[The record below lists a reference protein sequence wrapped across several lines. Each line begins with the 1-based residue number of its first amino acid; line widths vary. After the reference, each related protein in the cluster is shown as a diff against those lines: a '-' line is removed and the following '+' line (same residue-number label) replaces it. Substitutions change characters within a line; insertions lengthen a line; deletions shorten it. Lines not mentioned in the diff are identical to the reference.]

1 MVHTEVALLARRADN
16 ILIDSDDTAYVT
28 DFGLS
33 KAKVLTMMNPTGG
46 PTLAGRVPMAAAGG
60 GAANSRAKYRSF
72 VEFSEIAGTPSY
84 LAPELWRNEVSESRR
99 ATVRE

>member
-1 MVHTEVALLARRADN
+1 MCACRADN
-16 ILIDSDDTAYVT
+16 ILIDANDTAYVT

-46 PTLAGRVPMAAAGG
+46 PTLAGRVPMGARDAGVT
-60 GAANSRAKYRSF
+60 NSRAKYRSF

-84 LAPELWRNEVSESRR
+84 LAPELWRNEVPR
-99 ATVRE
+99 AMCVCVCA